1 MHYKIE
7 QAQGYV
13 RAELSD
19 RRTPEENLDFIRAIC
34 AHCAQTGCVRIL
46 VSVRKSRPI
55 YKINTYGITEYFRQL
70 ASNPGSRVALVSDSD
85 DMRSSQQY
93 IEMLGREQGAQVKAF
108 RDEPAAIEWLRG
120 ASPS

>member
-13 RAELSD
+13 RAELSE
-19 RRTPEENLDFIRAIC
+19 RRTVEETQEFIRALVD
-34 AHCAQTGCVRIL
+34 HCAKAGCARVL
-46 VSVRKSRPI
+46 VAVRKSRPI
-55 YKINTYGITEYFRQL
+55 YKINSYGITEYFKHV
-70 ASNPGSRVALVSDSD
+70 APNPDSRMALVADSD

-108 RDEPAAIEWLRG
+108 RDESAAIAWLRG
-120 ASPS
+120 GEGR